1 MLLYRLIL
9 CFFIDCQT
17 LIWRVCQDEGTCS
30 GRVTRLETIAFC
42 TVHQVDVHLKHL
54 EDRKVKDKTK
64 KKSVSNV

>member
-9 CFFIDCQT
+9 CFYRLSNVNMKGVPRPWNLQ
-17 LIWRVCQDEGTCS
+17 LTC
-30 GRVTRLETIAFC
+30 VTRLETISFF
-42 TVHQVDVHLKHL
+42 TIHQADVHLKHL